1 MSIDT
6 RRALG
11 AHGEQ
16 AAVRH
21 LEAAGYR
28 IVELNYRTRHG
39 ELDVIAADARHL
51 VFCEVKT
58 RVAGSRRGPASPLD
72 AIGPDKRRRLRHM
85 ASEWLI
91 ERAADPARPR
101 REEIRFDAIGVLV
114 TPRGELLALEHV
126 EGAF

>member
-11 AHGEQ
+11 AHGER

-21 LEAAGYR
+21 LQAAGYR

-58 RVAGSRRGPASPLD
+58 RLAGGRHGPASPLD
-72 AIGPDKRRRLRHM
+72 AIGPGKRRRLRHM
-85 ASEWLI
+85 ASQWLI
-91 ERAADPARPR
+91 ERASDPVRPR
-101 REEIRFDAIGVLV
+101 REEIRFDAIGVV
-114 TPRGELLALEHV
+114 MTPRGELLALEHV